1 MPDRYTEMAVT
12 HYLTYRNFCFWKLRR
27 SVNTTVT
34 NNQLNGEISRIYHTS
49 TLLSELM
56 VIVITA
62 LIFSNNLLEY
72 DSAAST
78 VLVRHELKC

>member
-1 MPDRYTEMAVT
+1 MRCYTPDRYTEMAIT
-12 HYLTYRNFCFWKLRR
+12 HYLTYRNFC

-34 NNQLNGEISRIYHTS
+34 NNRLNGEISRIYHTS

-62 LIFSNNLLEY
+62 LIFSNDLLEY

-78 VLVRHELKC
+78 VFGRHELKC

>member
-1 MPDRYTEMAVT
+1 MPD
-12 HYLTYRNFCFWKLRR
+12 FCWSEFLFLASCWKLRR

-34 NNQLNGEISRIYHTS
+34 NNRLNGEISRIYHTS

-72 DSAAST
+72 DLAAST